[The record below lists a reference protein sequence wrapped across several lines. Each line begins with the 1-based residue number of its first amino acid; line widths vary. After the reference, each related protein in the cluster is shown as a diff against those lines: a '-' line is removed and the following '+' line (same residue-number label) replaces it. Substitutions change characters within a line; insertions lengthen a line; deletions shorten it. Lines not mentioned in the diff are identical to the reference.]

1 MRINKACLLLATS
14 FMAVALGQAQVSAMS
29 PETLN
34 GNVDRSKRA
43 VVKTKAASKIQ
54 EVDNSGRKLAV
65 SIPGLGTA
73 NISLTPEVKPTS
85 IIGVGK
91 SSQSGKS
98 LSKSAPSYPYAVSR
112 TGNNITVKVPETVD
126 EAFDYAHVAAKQV
139 GKLANEGGT
148 QFSNFTKWIGIY
160 IKQLSHT
167 ATVTPAGYPYMA
179 AKVVPPPTQIAA
191 GQKLYLTTEGR
202 LKTVVQR

>member
-1 MRINKACLLLATS
+1 MRINKACVLLSAPALLATLLPC
-14 FMAVALGQAQVSAMS
+14 AVMAMS

-34 GNVDRSKRA
+34 ASAGAATKK

-54 EVDNSGRKLAV
+54 EVDNSGRKLAL

-73 NISLTPEVKPTS
+73 NISLTPELKPAVTGAVKKPATS
-85 IIGVGK
+85 
-91 SSQSGKS
+91 S
-98 LSKSAPSYPYAVSR
+98 SKSSYPYAISR
-112 TGNNITVKVPETVD
+112 SGNNITVKVPETVD
-126 EAFDYAHVAAKQV
+126 EAFDYAHVASKQV

-148 QFSNFTKWIGIY
+148 QLSNFAKWIGIY

-167 ATVTPAGYPYMA
+167 ATVTPSGYPYINSQPVQA
-179 AKVVPPPTQIAA
+179 PTQIAA
-191 GQKLYLTTEGR
+191 GHKLYLTNEGR

>member
-1 MRINKACLLLATS
+1 MRINKACVLLSAPVLVATLLHS
-14 FMAVALGQAQVSAMS
+14 GALGMS

-34 GNVDRSKRA
+34 ASAGETSKK
-43 VVKTKAASKIQ
+43 VVKAKAASKIQ
-54 EVDNSGRKLAV
+54 EVDNSGRKLAL

-73 NISLTPEVKPTS
+73 NISLTPEIKHAATNPVSKPAAA
-85 IIGVGK
+85 K
-91 SSQSGKS
+91 N
-98 LSKSAPSYPYAVSR
+98 SYPYSISR

-126 EAFDYAHVAAKQV
+126 EAFDYAHLASKQV

-148 QFSNFTKWIGIY
+148 QLTNFAKWIGIY

-167 ATVTPAGYPYMA
+167 ATVTPAGYPYLNSQP
-179 AKVVPPPTQIAA
+179 VQTPTQIAA
-191 GQKLYLTTEGR
+191 GHKLYLTSEGR